1 MANLLVNKAISGV
14 KWSSTS
20 KVLITVL
27 QITQLLILTRLLAPE
42 DFGIMAI
49 IMVVI
54 GFCSILSDGGISK
67 VLIIHDD
74 LTKGQLA
81 TLYWLNIIIGFLLT
95 LLLYLA
101 APLVAIFYENQQL
114 NGLLKAVSISFLVIA
129 LSNQYKMLMEKEFR
143 FEVLAKIE
151 MLSNILSFVLTL
163 YFAYLGYGVYALV
176 YGYLITITCS
186 SLLILIVNY
195 HQLHF
200 ALTFDFLS
208 IRKYLSFGLYQVG
221 ERTINYFSS
230 QSDIIIVGKL
240 LGVELLGIYSL
251 AKNLVG
257 RPLQILLPMVTRV
270 LFPYFAKLK
279 HTPYILEKE
288 FLQAINLISTVTF
301 LFFSYLALFSEQ
313 IFVLLFIDEWQ
324 SAAPIFSILCIHAMF
339 LSHAS
344 PVNLLFLTKGRAD
357 IGFKWNLLML
367 FVIPAYLYGM
377 SHFTLEVVALSWIM
391 LRILQLYPGWWFLV
405 RPASAISFQKYT
417 YSLFRPLL
425 SVSFAMLFTWYCVN
439 YIDNTL
445 LGLSFGTVILFFTY
459 SIATYYFNKKAF
471 CTVKLFITQT
481 FKGQE

>member
-1 MANLLVNKAISGV
+1 MADIKKSFISSL
-14 KWSSTS
+14 KWSSFS
-20 KVLITVL
+20 KIVISIL
-27 QITQLLILTRLLAPE
+27 QISQLLIMTRILAPA
-42 DFGIMAI
+42 DFGIMAL
-49 IMVVI
+49 IMVVT
-54 GFCSILSDGGISK
+54 GFFSILADGGISK

-74 LTKGQLA
+74 LTKRQLA
-81 TLYWLNIIIGFLLT
+81 TLYWLNVIIGLT
-95 LLLYLA
+95 LTIFLYFFAVLIA
-101 APLVAIFYENQQL
+101 AFYQSDQLV
-114 NGLLKAVSISFLVIA
+114 GLLKLVSISFLIIA

-151 MLSNILSFVLTL
+151 VLSNSLSFILTL
-163 YFAYLGYGVYALV
+163 YFAYAGYGVYALV
-176 YGYLITITCS
+176 YGYLITTVCS
-186 SLLILIVNY
+186 SLLTLIINY
-195 HQLHF
+195 HRLHF
-200 ALTFDFLS
+200 SFIFDLLS
-208 IRKYLSFGLYQVG
+208 VQKYLSFGLYQLG

-313 IFVLLFIDEWQ
+313 IFALLFIDEWQ
-324 SAAPIFSILCIHAMF
+324 SSAPIFSILCIHAMF

-367 FVIPAYLYGM
+367 FFIPAYLYGM

-405 RPASAISFQKYT
+405 RPVSAISFQKYT

-439 YIDNTL
+439 YIDNNL
-445 LGLSFGTVILFFTY
+445 FGLYFGTVILFFTY

-481 FKGQE
+481 FKGKE

>member
-1 MANLLVNKAISGV
+1 VANLLVNKAISGV

-163 YFAYLGYGVYALV
+163 YFAYLGYG
-176 YGYLITITCS
+176 
-186 SLLILIVNY
+186 
-195 HQLHF
+195 
-200 ALTFDFLS
+200 
-208 IRKYLSFGLYQVG
+208 
-221 ERTINYFSS
+221 
-230 QSDIIIVGKL
+230 
-240 LGVELLGIYSL
+240 
-251 AKNLVG
+251 
-257 RPLQILLPMVTRV
+257 
-270 LFPYFAKLK
+270 
-279 HTPYILEKE
+279 
-288 FLQAINLISTVTF
+288 
-301 LFFSYLALFSEQ
+301 
-313 IFVLLFIDEWQ
+313 
-324 SAAPIFSILCIHAMF
+324 
-339 LSHAS
+339 
-344 PVNLLFLTKGRAD
+344 
-357 IGFKWNLLML
+357 
-367 FVIPAYLYGM
+367 
-377 SHFTLEVVALSWIM
+377 
-391 LRILQLYPGWWFLV
+391 
-405 RPASAISFQKYT
+405 
-417 YSLFRPLL
+417 
-425 SVSFAMLFTWYCVN
+425 
-439 YIDNTL
+439 
-445 LGLSFGTVILFFTY
+445 
-459 SIATYYFNKKAF
+459 
-471 CTVKLFITQT
+471 
-481 FKGQE
+481 

>member
-1 MANLLVNKAISGV
+1 MANLFVNKAISGV

-67 VLIIHDD
+67 VLIINDD

-81 TLYWLNIIIGFLLT
+81 TLYWLNIIIGLLLT

-114 NGLLKAVSISFLVIA
+114 NGLLKVVSISFLIIA
-129 LSNQYKMLMEKEFR
+129 LSNQYKMLMEKEFK
-143 FEVLAKIE
+143 FDVLAKIE
-151 MLSNILSFVLTL
+151 MLSNILSFVFTL
-163 YFAYLGYGVYALV
+163 YFAYLGYGVYAMV

-186 SLLILIVNY
+186 SLLVLIVNY
-195 HQLHF
+195 HQLHL
-200 ALTFDFLS
+200 ALMFDFFS

-221 ERTINYFSS
+221 ERTINYISS
-230 QSDIIIVGKL
+230 QTDIIIIGKL
-240 LGVELLGIYSL
+240 LGVEVLGIYSL

-257 RPLQILLPMVTRV
+257 RPLQILLPMVIRV
-270 LFPYFAKLK
+270 LLPYFAKLK
-279 HTPYILEKE
+279 GTPKTLEAE
-288 FLQAINLISTVTF
+288 FLKSINLISTVTF
-301 LFFSYLALFSEQ
+301 LLFSYLALFSEQ
-313 IFVLLFIDEWQ
+313 IFSILFINEWGG
-324 SAAPIFSILCIHAMF
+324 AAPIFSLLCINAMF
-339 LSHAS
+339 LSHGS
-344 PVNLLFLTKGRAD
+344 PIHLLFLTKGRAD

-367 FVIPAYLYGM
+367 FVIPPYLYGM
-377 SHFTLEVVALSWIM
+377 AHFSIEIIALSLIL

-405 RPASAISFQKYT
+405 KPVSAISFQKYV
-417 YSLFRPLL
+417 YSLLRPLL

-439 YIDNTL
+439 YIDNTWL
-445 LGLSFGTVILFFTY
+445 SLSLGAVISLITY

-471 CTVKLFITQT
+471 CTVKLLITQT
-481 FKGQE
+481 FER